1 MSRFTADEGFD
12 FSGVGG
18 IENGVGQ
25 YVSLGD
31 ETDSREGGNPSLCPG
46 NPHARNSNMRTS
58 MPLHSISYSSSQDWP
73 AISSWLSRRDASADN
88 VEPLVRDILAA
99 VRERGDE
106 AVIGYARR
114 FDCPTFSAEQLAV
127 SGKQISRALDHIP
140 AEDAGIIAEAAGN
153 IRSFHEHQKQRSW
166 ITTPAPGTT
175 LGQLILPVDRAG
187 LYVPGGQGGET
198 PLISSL
204 MMNAIPAQVA
214 GVKSICV
221 VSPPRKDGSL
231 NPYILATA
239 AILGID
245 TVFLCGSAWAIAAL
259 AYGTASIPRVDVI
272 AGPGNIFV
280 TTAKRLLVGQV
291 GIDMIAGPSEIAIL
305 ADSSAN
311 PKWLAADMLSQ
322 AEHDPLASSLLVSPD
337 AALLHA
343 VRDELAVQLSALP
356 RAEIAAKAMSDWS
369 ALIQVPS
376 LEAGMDLINLL
387 APEHFELC
395 VSDPWP
401 LLGMVRN
408 AGAVFM
414 GHSTPEPV
422 GDYFAGPNHV
432 LPTLSTA
439 RFSSALSVDTFCKK
453 TSLIS
458 TDMRYMQTHGRKISR
473 LARLE
478 GLEAHARSVEQ
489 RL

>member
-1 MSRFTADEGFD
+1 
-12 FSGVGG
+12 
-18 IENGVGQ
+18 
-25 YVSLGD
+25 
-31 ETDSREGGNPSLCPG
+31 
-46 NPHARNSNMRTS
+46 
-58 MPLHSISYSSSQDWP
+58 MPLRSIHYASPADWP
-73 AISSWLSRRDASADN
+73 HISAWLARRDAAEDN
-88 VEPLVRDILAA
+88 VEPLVRDILAR
-99 VRERGDE
+99 VRADGDE
-106 AVIGYARR
+106 AVAEYTRR
-114 FDCPTFSAEQLAV
+114 FDCPAMTADGLRVAPSNIAD
-127 SGKQISRALDHIP
+127 ALGHIP
-140 AEDAGIIAEAAGN
+140 ADDADIIREAAGN
-153 IRSFHEHQKQRSW
+153 IRDFHLRQKQNSW

-175 LGQLILPVDRAG
+175 LGQLVLPVDRAG

-204 MMNAIPAQVA
+204 LMNAIPAQVA
-214 GVKSICV
+214 GVQTICV

-239 AILGID
+239 AILGIEH
-245 TVFLCGSAWAIAAL
+245 VFACGSAWAIAAL
-259 AYGTASIPRVDVI
+259 AYGTGTIPRVDVI

-311 PKWLAADMLSQ
+311 PAWLAADMLSQ

-337 AALLHA
+337 ADLLDA
-343 VRDELAVQLSALP
+343 VRKALQTQLPALP
-356 RAEIAAKAMSDWS
+356 RNDIAAKSLSEWS
-369 ALIQVPS
+369 ALIHVPD
-376 LEAGMDLINLL
+376 LQAGMDFINRL
-387 APEHFELC
+387 APEHFELS
-395 VSDPWP
+395 VSDPWAWV
-401 LLGMVRN
+401 GSVRN

-453 TSLIS
+453 TSLIC
-458 TDMRYMQTHGRKISR
+458 TDQAYMDAHGAKVAR

-489 RL
+489 RLEKP

>member
-1 MSRFTADEGFD
+1 
-12 FSGVGG
+12 
-18 IENGVGQ
+18 
-25 YVSLGD
+25 
-31 ETDSREGGNPSLCPG
+31 
-46 NPHARNSNMRTS
+46 
-58 MPLHSISYSSSQDWP
+58 MPLRLLEY
-73 AISSWLSRRDASADN
+73 ISSNDWIGITSWLTRRDAGEDN
-88 VEPLVRDILAA
+88 VEPLVRDILSQ
-99 VRERGDE
+99 VRERGNE
-106 AVIGYARR
+106 AVAEYTRR
-114 FDCPTFSAEQLAV
+114 FDCPSLTATQLAV
-127 SGKQISRALDHIP
+127 PKTDISRALEQIP
-140 AEDAGIIAEAAGN
+140 AGDAAIVREAAAN
-153 IRSFHEHQKQRSW
+153 IRDFHLRQKQNSW

-175 LGQLILPVDRAG
+175 LGQLVLPVDRAG

-204 MMNAIPAQVA
+204 LMNAIPAQVA
-214 GVKSICV
+214 GVKTICV
-221 VSPPRKDGSL
+221 VSPPRKDGTL

-245 TVFLCGSAWAIAAL
+245 TIFLCGSAWAIAAL
-259 AYGTASIPRVDVI
+259 AYGTESIPRVDVI

-305 ADSSAN
+305 ADSTAH

-322 AEHDPLASSLLVSPD
+322 AEHDPLASSILISPD
-337 AALLHA
+337 SQLLSE
-343 VRDELAVQLSALP
+343 VKIELGRQLSELP
-356 RAEIAAKAMSDWS
+356 RQEIAAKALGEWS
-369 ALIQVPS
+369 ALVHVPD
-376 LEAGMDLINLL
+376 LETGMDLINRL
-387 APEHFELC
+387 APEHFELS
-395 VSDPWP
+395 VADPWAWI
-401 LLGMVRN
+401 GSVRN

-453 TSLIS
+453 TSLIC
-458 TDMRYMQTHGRKISR
+458 TDQAYLGTHGSKVAR

-489 RL
+489 RLENP